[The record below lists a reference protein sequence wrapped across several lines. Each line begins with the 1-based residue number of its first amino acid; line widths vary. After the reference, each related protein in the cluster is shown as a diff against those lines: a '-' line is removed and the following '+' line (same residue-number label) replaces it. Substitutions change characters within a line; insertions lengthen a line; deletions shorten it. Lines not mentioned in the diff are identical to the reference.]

1 MNEEDSERKGT
12 QVDMGSVCL
21 KSSKKR
27 RCTCGR
33 LARHRCLG
41 WEQMQREVGPC
52 QVGPSSGTSLKASNR
67 GSDVALSPCRA
78 PDTVPSALGTHLTCS
93 LQ

>member
-12 QVDMGSVCL
+12 EVDMGPVCL
-21 KSSKKR
+21 KVAR
-27 RCTCGR
+27 NGDVHVTGV
-33 LARHRCLG
+33 ARHRCLG

-52 QVGPSSGTSLKASNR
+52 RVGPSSGISLKASNR
-67 GSDVALSPCRA
+67 GSDEALSPCRA
-78 PDTVPSALGTHLTCS
+78 PDTVPSALGTHLTSS